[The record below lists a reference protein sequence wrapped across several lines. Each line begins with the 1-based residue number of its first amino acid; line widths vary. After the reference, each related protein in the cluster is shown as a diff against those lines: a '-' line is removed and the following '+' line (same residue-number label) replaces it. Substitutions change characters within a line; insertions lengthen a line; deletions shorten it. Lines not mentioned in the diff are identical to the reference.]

1 MAFSRMDVAVT
12 KSDPGTNS
20 VITRVVADVI
30 GVSKE
35 RSVTNALPGIG
46 AFRTGNRAS
55 VSFKFSCFRSVSGNF
70 ER

>member
-1 MAFSRMDVAVT
+1 MDAAVT

-20 VITRVVADVI
+20 AITRVVADVI

-35 RSVTNALPGIG
+35 QNVINALPGIG

-55 VSFKFSCFRSVSGNF
+55 VSFKFSCFRSASGNL